1 VAEDLGRIAQSAG
14 LHLLGQRPP
23 LRAYLVETF
32 RRVPFAWTLAVYRLQ
47 AELQV
52 HKLGVLWLVLRP
64 VLTAA
69 VYGSIFY
76 FLLNSAARPQP
87 FIPYLLAGVF
97 IFQFFS
103 NSLSSGA
110 RAITGSAKLVQS
122 IGFPRILIPVSV
134 IIEEAV
140 KMGPISLVLAIL
152 LAAFGIPISWT
163 WLLLIPVLLIMA
175 LFNFGVA
182 CIVAR
187 LSVHVRDVQQ
197 VLPLVSRILFYTSGV
212 FFNIDGLLADMPTLH
227 AIVRW
232 LPTYDFV
239 ALARGVM
246 MQQYAA
252 VPIVWVSAVV
262 WSVVL
267 LVFGVIFFW
276 RAEVR
281 YGIER

>member
-1 VAEDLGRIAQSAG
+1 
-14 LHLLGQRPP
+14 
-23 LRAYLVETF
+23 
-32 RRVPFAWTLAVYRLQ
+32 
-47 AELQV
+47 
-52 HKLGVLWLVLRP
+52 
-64 VLTAA
+64 
-69 VYGSIFY
+69 
-76 FLLNSAARPQP
+76 
-87 FIPYLLAGVF
+87 
-97 IFQFFS
+97 
-103 NSLSSGA
+103 
-110 RAITGSAKLVQS
+110 VQS